1 MTQALPSIL
10 QKIIQ
15 DKTTWI
21 AEKQAQL
28 PLASFQDQLE
38 RSDRDFYQAMQQGSK
53 QRPSYILECKKPLP
67 QKA

>member
-38 RSDRDFYQAMQQGSK
+38 RSDRDFIK
-53 QRPSYILECKKPLP
+53 RCN
-67 QKA
+67 KAQTTPFIS

>member
-28 PLASFQDQLE
+28 PLASFQD
-38 RSDRDFYQAMQQGSK
+38 
-53 QRPSYILECKKPLP
+53 
-67 QKA
+67 